1 MNAIFL
7 IGCAFQR
14 LIRKVQNL
22 QLELV
27 TKETSPKISICIPAY
42 KQADKLGKLLKS
54 IEIQTI
60 RPFEIVVSDDSDDD
74 VVEQLCRNSEFPIR
88 YFRNNPA
95 LGSPE
100 NWNFAIQHAKGDWIK
115 LMHHDDYFTHEK
127 ALENFC
133 DVLNVHPEVDY
144 FFCGTTIQQESDGS
158 SHIYYVDEELLKN
171 LSRIPAFL
179 TQKNLIGA
187 PSTGFFKRNVEIK
200 YDRNLIWLVDIDYY
214 IRLISHY
221 KLGYLNDPAITTVM
235 FEGQLTTRLKD
246 NKQVELS
253 EFIYCYLKHI
263 NGFDPLNKKI
273 IRQRMLDLVRIFEV
287 KKLSELKFPLNENK
301 VPVYFK
307 LFLFFCRIN
316 RRIAFSAFYRINSFS
331 LKKQW

>member
-1 MNAIFL
+1 MTTKIFP
-7 IGCAFQR
+7 R
-14 LIRKVQNL
+14 
-22 QLELV
+22 
-27 TKETSPKISICIPAY
+27 ISICIPAY
-42 KQADKLGKLLKS
+42 RQADKLNKLLKS

-60 RPFEIVVSDDSDDD
+60 RPFEIIVSDDSDDD
-74 VVEQLCRNSEFPIR
+74 FVEQLCRHSDLPVR

-133 DVLNVHPEVDY
+133 DIVNLLPEVDY

-171 LSRIPAFL
+171 LSNIPAFL

-187 PSTGFFKRNVEIK
+187 PSTGFFKRSVEIK

-221 KLGYLNDPAITTVM
+221 KLAYLNDPAITTVM

-263 NGFDPLNKKI
+263 NGFDNLNRKI
-273 IRQRMLDLVRIFEV
+273 IRQRMLDLIRIFDV
-287 KKLSELKFPLNENK
+287 KNISELKFELNENK
-301 VPVYFK
+301 VPFYSR
-307 LFLFFCRIN
+307 LFLFFCSIN